1 MTRVLFVCLGN
12 ICRSPTAHGVFR
24 DLVRRS
30 GLEQRVQVDSCGT
43 SAWHNG
49 EGADGN
55 MVQAAREQGID
66 LSDLVSRKLQRS
78 DFDNFDVIVAMDGR
92 NEQDILAQQ
101 PSSCEAEVLRFMD
114 FVPGASSR
122 DVPDPYYGGMD
133 GFREVVDLVVSGCGP
148 LLEHVLAA
156 AEEREGA

>member
-122 DVPDPYYGGMD
+122 DVPDPYYGGPR
-133 GFREVVDLVVSGCGP
+133 GFDDVYEMLERSCQA
-148 LLEHVLAA
+148 LLEELEAQS
-156 AEEREGA
+156 